1 MFIYRKMKLFWVMLT
16 SKAKALDSKISV
28 ILESKASA
36 LGFLHELGEYH
47 VSC

>member
-1 MFIYRKMKLFWVMLT
+1 MFISRKMKLFWVMLT

-36 LGFLHELGEYH
+36 LVLFPLIRRM
-47 VSC
+47 SC